1 MWEIEVRDGVFY
13 ASGAP
18 TAGPPP
24 YEVYKV
30 APTLVFGFGA
40 DETFSPTRWRF

>member
-1 MWEIEVRDGVFY
+1 MTVRDGAFY
-13 ASGAP
+13 AVGSP

-24 YEVYKV
+24 YELYEET
-30 APTLVFGFGA
+30 PTMAFGFPT